1 MHKNAD
7 IDAFSSAYYLSE
19 IFGDVVIVSD
29 GLDKYVKNIV
39 RKENLDVRDNIDFDY
54 NEVITVDTASREQL
68 GKFSNLKI
76 DVVYDHHE
84 SNNIDAKERYVDSSY
99 PSCAEMVYDIHK
111 KKPSRLAALLLLAGI
126 ISDTLWFKHANRRTL
141 QIFYEIMNT
150 YDIEFSEIRNMVDMS
165 ITFSERI
172 SVLKGFQRVIYRSYG
187 NKIAAATKV
196 SANESI
202 VATELISF
210 ADIVFVGSA
219 RKNEIRVIGR
229 SKEANLLDIFRELS
243 QDFSCKYGGHKN
255 AAGMSCIGELE
266 AILNAAL
273 IISAKYL
280 EG

>member
-19 IFGDVVIVSD
+19 IFGDAIIVAD

-39 RKENLDVRDNIDFDY
+39 NERNIDVRSDIDFDY
-54 NEVITVDTASREQL
+54 NEVITVDTASKEQL

-84 SNNIDAKERYVDSSY
+84 SNNIDARKRFVDPTY

-111 KKPSRLAALLLLAGI
+111 KKPSRFAALLLLSGI
-126 ISDTLWFKHANRRTL
+126 ISDTLWFRHANRRTL
-141 QIFYEIMNT
+141 QIFYEIMNA
-150 YDIEFSEIRNMVDMS
+150 YDIEFSDIRNIVDLP
-165 ITFSERI
+165 ITFSEKI
-172 SVLKGFQRVIYRSYG
+172 SVLKGFQRVIYRTYG
-187 NKIAAATKV
+187 NKIVAATRV

-202 VATELISF
+202 VAMELISF

-219 RKNEIRVIGR
+219 RKDEVRVIGR
-229 SKEANLLDIFRELS
+229 SKEANLLDIFKELS
-243 QDFSCKYGGHKN
+243 QDFSCRYGGHKN
-255 AAGMSCIGELE
+255 AAGMSCTGDLE

-273 IISAKYL
+273 IASSSHL

>member
-19 IFGDVVIVSD
+19 ILGDAVIVSD
-29 GLDKYVKNIV
+29 GLDRYVKNLV
-39 RKENLDVRDNIDFDY
+39 REKNLEVRDNIDFDY
-54 NEVITVDTASREQL
+54 DEVITVDIASREQL

-84 SNNIDAKERYVDSSY
+84 SNNIEADKRYVDPSY

-111 KKPSRLAALLLLAGI
+111 KKPSRFAALFLLAGI

-141 QIFYEIMNT
+141 QIFYEIMNA
-150 YDIEFSEIRNMVDMS
+150 YDIEFQEIRTIVDMP
-165 ITFSERI
+165 ITFSEKI
-172 SVLKGFQRVIYRSYG
+172 SVLKGFQRAIYRSYG
-187 NKIAAATKV
+187 NKIVVATRV

-210 ADIVFVGSA
+210 ADMVFVGSA
-219 RKNEIRVIGR
+219 RKDEVRVIGR
-229 SKEANLLDIFRELS
+229 SKEANLLDIFKELS
-243 QDFSCKYGGHKN
+243 EDFSCKYGGHKK
-255 AAGMSCIGELE
+255 AAGMSCMGDLE

-273 IISAKYL
+273 IVSSKYL
-280 EG
+280 ER